1 MWGYQIASI
10 LFLVL
15 EEFQTS
21 EHLLWFSKYPAAL
34 LQTIYCVRR
43 TSGYSKCAHH
53 TSSVYLTPR
62 KINREAK
69 GPGTLWVPQQ
79 HDGHKLSCKLTQESV
94 WKSLRRA
101 LGCHHWHQPALKM
114 LWGYQWSLQ
123 LSSWVQFWICR
134 EINSSKVF
142 SLIQMKGL
150 EKYLREKSSQRTT
163 EKPQLVNTFSF
174 AGDQKL

>member
-53 TSSVYLTPR
+53 TSSVYLTPV
-62 KINREAK
+62 KSIEKLK
-69 GPGTLWVPQQ
+69 GQV
-79 HDGHKLSCKLTQESV
+79 
-94 WKSLRRA
+94 
-101 LGCHHWHQPALKM
+101 
-114 LWGYQWSLQ
+114 
-123 LSSWVQFWICR
+123 
-134 EINSSKVF
+134 
-142 SLIQMKGL
+142 
-150 EKYLREKSSQRTT
+150 LRESHSSMMDINWAANLPKKVSEKACAELWAVTT
-163 EKPQLVNTFSF
+163 GINLHWRCCGGTSEVCNCHPGYSF
-174 AGDQKL
+174 ESAERLTAARCSAWYKWKG